1 MDVAHFSN
9 GNITELL
16 YKTKPALVFSNV
28 PGDAERL
35 IGMITHIKKV
45 WRENRIPKVGTLAY
59 EASTSR
65 QGEDPRLFK
74 MAQEKGVEFLPFD
87 YFPFTATDF
96 SAELR
101 RIYEVKKADFVWLRG
116 QPSQVGAIM
125 KDVVRLGLKDKMT
138 WVACYFGY
146 NEIVS
151 QIAGLDAV
159 DGMFAELS
167 QASDVE
173 DLPGVK
179 FSRQLYTKYKRGAEC
194 PFVSYIAGTHLA
206 MVAHE
211 ATRRA
216 LEKVG
221 IKKLGGRAIAD
232 AVWSMNNFDVGGITP
247 PIIME
252 QGNIALVRSVRMY
265 QVDKGGKLRPI
276 SEWMPVPWILGR
288 GGI

>member
-1 MDVAHFSN
+1 MAHFSN
-9 GNITELL
+9 GNMTELL

-35 IGMITHIKKV
+35 IGTITYIKKI
-45 WRENRIPKVGTLAY
+45 WRENRPPKVGTLAY

-96 SAELR
+96 STELR
-101 RIYEVKKADFVWLRG
+101 RIHEVKKADFVWLRG
-116 QPSQVGAIM
+116 QPAQVGAIM
-125 KDVVRLGLKDKMT
+125 KDAVRLGLKDKMQ
-138 WVACYFGY
+138 WIACYFGY
-146 NEIVS
+146 NEIVP
-151 QIAGLDAV
+151 QIAGVDAV
-159 DGMFAELS
+159 AGMIAELS

-179 FSRQLYTKYKRGAEC
+179 FSRQLYTKYKRGAES
-194 PFVSYIAGTHLA
+194 PFLSYIAGTHLGV
-206 MVAHE
+206 VAHE

-221 IKKLGGRAIAD
+221 MKKLGGRTIAD
-232 AVWSMNNFDVGGITP
+232 AVWGLNNFDVGGITP
-247 PIIME
+247 PITME
-252 QGNIALVRSVRMY
+252 QGNLALVRSVRIY
-265 QVDKGGKLRPI
+265 QVDKQAKPRPI
-276 SEWMPVPWILGR
+276 SEWMPTPWILGR